1 MKQHILFVE
10 DDAVFRGVLE
20 REIKGFGYEVTAC
33 EDGEAGLRAA
43 AGTRFSAALLDLQLP
58 GVAGVELLEGLHERI
73 PGLPV
78 VFLTGHGGLPD
89 AVRTIRAGA
98 YDFLVKPTPLDEL
111 ELALKRALDYAR
123 LRRENFVLR
132 SLVDRDVNHAMLGE
146 SPVIQDLRGKMK
158 RVGASDANVLISGE
172 NGTGKELVA
181 RGIHR
186 ASPRSKESFVVVN
199 CGAIP
204 KELFESELFGHRR
217 GAFTSAERERI
228 GLIELADNG
237 TLFLDEISELP
248 IELQPALLRAVQF
261 GEFRPVGAEQSAR
274 ANVRILAATNLD
286 LREAVS
292 KRDFR
297 EDLYHRIST
306 LELVVPALRDRGS
319 DIQLLARAFL
329 QKANEALPEDQARS
343 FTSGAIQA
351 LQEHNW
357 SGNVRELENV
367 VVRLVTLGSGKVIQ
381 AHDVER
387 HLHRIDAPADDAKVE
402 LDLGRMERRTIVEAL
417 RQHRGHRG
425 KAAAELGIAI
435 KTLYNKLRHYSI
447 AESEWS

>member
-1 MKQHILFVE
+1 MKEHILFVE

-20 REIKGFGYEVTAC
+20 REIQGFGYDVTAC
-33 EDGEAGLRAA
+33 ESGEAGLRAA
-43 AGTRFSAALLDLQLP
+43 AGTRYSAALLDLQLP
-58 GVAGVELLEGLHERI
+58 GIAGVELLEGLHERI
-73 PGLPV
+73 PGLPI
-78 VFLTGHGGLPD
+78 VFLTGNGGLPD

-98 YDFLVKPTPLDEL
+98 YEFLVKPTPLDEL

-132 SLVDRDVNHAMLGE
+132 SLVDRDVNHAMLGD
-146 SPVIQDLRGKMK
+146 SPGMRDLRGKIQ

-204 KELFESELFGHRR
+204 SELFESELFGHRR
-217 GAFTSAERERI
+217 GAFTGAERERI

-248 IELQPALLRAVQF
+248 IKLQPALLRAVQF

-286 LREAVS
+286 LHESMRRS
-292 KRDFR
+292 DFR

-306 LELVVPALRDRGS
+306 LELVVPALRERGA

-329 QKANEALPEDQARS
+329 QKANESIAPDQARS
-343 FTSGAIQA
+343 FSSDAIRA
-351 LQEHNW
+351 LQEHSW

-367 VVRLVTLGSGKVIQ
+367 VVRLVTLGHGKILS
-381 AHDVER
+381 AHDIER
-387 HLHRIDAPADDAKVE
+387 HLHRIDAPADDAKIE
-402 LDLGRMERRTIVEAL
+402 LDLGRMERRTIIEAL
-417 RQHRGHRG
+417 RRHRGHRG
-425 KAAAELGIAI
+425 CAAAELGIAI